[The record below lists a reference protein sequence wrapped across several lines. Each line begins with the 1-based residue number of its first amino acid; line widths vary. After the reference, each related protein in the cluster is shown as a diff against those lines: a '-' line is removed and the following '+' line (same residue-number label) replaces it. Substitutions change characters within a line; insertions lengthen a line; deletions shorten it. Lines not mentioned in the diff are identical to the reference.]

1 MSDARPFNRH
11 EQMLIKLVAERLTE
25 GPRQQLL
32 SDMANGL
39 VREEGDF
46 LRVELPNYERSKYR
60 GHQNLPFEG
69 KLHDLQG
76 GPVSVLLNTENDRLL
91 EIEFIWWSS
100 PSGTDL
106 NWSTLE
112 IADATRS
119 RW

>member
-1 MSDARPFNRH
+1 
-11 EQMLIKLVAERLTE
+11 MLIKLVAERLTE
-25 GPRQQLL
+25 GAREQLL
-32 SDMANGL
+32 NDMASVL

-46 LRVELPNYERSKYR
+46 LRVELPNYERPKYR

-76 GPVSVLLNTENDRLL
+76 EPVSVLLNTENDRLV

-100 PSGTDL
+100 PSGTGLD
-106 NWSTLE
+106 WSTLE
-112 IADATRS
+112 IADASRS